1 MDNKMIKAM
10 ARQRV
15 MDTKYPAKKLALI
28 YIGVTV
34 ISGLLL
40 SLLGAFLEGQMDAHG
55 GLGGMEFRTA
65 LSMLQTALM
74 VAVTLA
80 TPFWNLGYTSAA
92 LKTARNESPEP
103 KSLLAGFRVILP
115 GLRLYLLQIAVVM
128 AVSILAMQ
136 VGTILYVMSPASDGA
151 LIFLEQMLKDVS
163 VIDEAMAL
171 DILKLMWP
179 MYLMIGI
186 VLLALLIPVAYRLR
200 LTDFQLLEGH
210 EGALRNMALSRR
222 KMRGNCFR
230 FFRLDLGFWW
240 YYLLQL
246 AAVALS
252 YGDALVGDSQLA
264 YWGFYIASC
273 VGQVVVAYC
282 FLPRVATTYA
292 VAYDEIT
299 KEKEQEQQQ

>member
-15 MDTKYPAKKLALI
+15 ADAKYPAKKLALI

-34 ISGLLL
+34 ISELLL
-40 SLLGAFLEGQMDAHG
+40 SLLSVFLDKQMDAHG
-55 GLGGMEFRTA
+55 GLGGMEFRA
-65 LSMLQTALM
+65 MLSMVRTALM
-74 VAVTLA
+74 IAVTVML
-80 TPFWNLGYTSAA
+80 PFWNLGYTKAA
-92 LKTARNESPEP
+92 LKTARNEAAEP
-103 KSLLAGFRVILP
+103 KALLAGFQVFLP
-115 GLRLYLLQIAVVM
+115 GARLFLLQLAVVIG
-128 AVSILAMQ
+128 VGILAMQ

-186 VLLALLIPVAYRLR
+186 ALLALLTPVFYRLR
-200 LTDFQLLEGH
+200 LTDFQLMEGH
-210 EGALRNMALSRR
+210 QKALRNMALSRR
-222 KMRGNCFR
+222 KMRGNCLR

-246 AAVALS
+246 VAAALS
-252 YGDALVGDSQLA
+252 YGYMLVGGGQVA

-273 VGQVVVAYC
+273 VMLVVIAYF
-282 FLPRVATTYA
+282 FLPAVATTYA